1 MAALAWYQAC
11 ITTRLLNLMSGW
23 IVRDG
28 REHCDQIEQHFTP
41 KGPIPLAAFN
51 FQIRC
56 VASRNCQIAAVRRS
70 LAEQS
75 YLTASHL
82 RVTNIKRGSNK
93 MDMQSLKDLM
103 IDELKDLYSAENQIL
118 KALPKMI
125 KKATSPALKRG
136 FEKHL
141 KETEGH
147 VERLDKIFRQL
158 DESPRGKKCK
168 GMEGVIADGKELME
182 EDAEPEV
189 MDAGLIGAAQHVEH
203 YEIAGYGCVRTYAE
217 LLGLSAVAKLLQ
229 KTLDEEKAT
238 DEKLTEL
245 ARGINVEAE
254 EEAA

>member
-1 MAALAWYQAC
+1 M
-11 ITTRLLNLMSGW
+11 
-23 IVRDG
+23 
-28 REHCDQIEQHFTP
+28 E
-41 KGPIPLAAFN
+41 
-51 FQIRC
+51 
-56 VASRNCQIAAVRRS
+56 
-70 LAEQS
+70 
-75 YLTASHL
+75 
-82 RVTNIKRGSNK
+82 
-93 MDMQSLKDLM
+93 SLKDLM

-125 KKATSPALKRG
+125 KKATSRDLKQG

-147 VERLDKIFRQL
+147 VERLEKIFKEL

-203 YEIAGYGCVRTYAE
+203 YEMAGYGCVRTYAE
-217 LLGLSAVAKLLQ
+217 LLGLNNIAKLLQ

-245 ARGINVEAE
+245 ARNINVEAE
-254 EEAA
+254 EAA